1 MTTTNSSLNDYYFQA
16 QIEKYIVQFM
26 AIFSGIQVSTGKND
40 NYSSSSKLIRVPV
53 VHGSKDRVVA
63 HILADNN
70 PNTPVQLPS
79 LAVHITAIEMA
90 TDRMKG
96 QGTTHTHVT
105 FPRGGVFPEDLKTVT
120 KLMPIPYRF
129 GVELNI
135 LASSI
140 YQKYELLEQIFLL
153 FRPEI
158 QFNTSDDP
166 DDWTALNYVRLNDI
180 SLEENYPAGG
190 ETRILSTT
198 LSFQFL
204 AWMSAP
210 VLIREN
216 IVQKIKARIQ
226 TLERSDI
233 SSLEELK
240 ESAASRGDG
249 VEENYETIFDVDDLD
264 PPQR

>member
-1 MTTTNSSLNDYYFQA
+1 MTTENSSLNDYYFQA
-16 QIEKYIVQFM
+16 QIEKYLVQFM
-26 AIFSGIQVSTGKND
+26 AIFSGIQVSTGENEF
-40 NYSSSSKLIRVPV
+40 NSESNLIRIPV

-63 HILADNN
+63 HILADNT

-79 LAVHITAIEMA
+79 IAVDITAIEMA

-105 FPRGGVFPEDLKTVT
+105 FPRGGTFPDDLKTVH

-129 GVELNI
+129 GTEINI
-135 LASSI
+135 LTSSKF
-140 YQKYELLEQIFLL
+140 QKYEVLEQIFLL

-180 SLEENYPAGG
+180 TLEENYPSGSDP
-190 ETRILSTT
+190 RILSTT
-198 LSFQFL
+198 INFQFV

-210 VLIREN
+210 ALIREN
-216 IVQKIKARIQ
+216 IVQKIKARIT
-226 TLERSDI
+226 TLEKTGLSTI
-233 SSLEELK
+233 AELK
-240 ESAASRGDG
+240 ESAASREGG
-249 VEENYETIFDVDDLD
+249 VEDEYSTIFDVKDLY
-264 PPQR
+264 PPKN

>member
-1 MTTTNSSLNDYYFQA
+1 MTTQNSTLNDYYFQA
-16 QIEKYIVQFM
+16 QIEKYLVQFM
-26 AIFSGIQVSTGKND
+26 AIFSGIQVSAGKNEDEISD
-40 NYSSSSKLIRVPV
+40 NLMRVPV

-79 LAVHITAIEMA
+79 IAAHITAIEMA

-105 FPRGGVFPEDLKTVT
+105 FPRGEVFPDGLKTVT

-129 GVELNI
+129 GVEVNI

-140 YQKYELLEQIFLL
+140 HQKYELLEQIFLL

-180 SLEENYPAGG
+180 GLEENYPSGSDP
-190 ETRILSTT
+190 RIISTS

-204 AWMSAP
+204 AWMSSP
-210 VLIREN
+210 VLIRDN
-216 IVQKIKARIQ
+216 IVQKIKARVQ
-226 TLERSDI
+226 TLEDLEI
-233 SSLEELK
+233 STIDQLH
-240 ESAASRGDG
+240 ESAASREGG
-249 VEENYETIFDVDDLD
+249 VEEDYSTIFDVSKLD
-264 PPQR
+264 PPEN